1 MRVLVSAVLVAG
13 LGATPAFATT
23 ILHCGRLV
31 DVRSGEILSEMSVI
45 VDGSTIQAVRQGFVS
60 GSGGDT
66 IVDLRTHTCMPGLI
80 DSHVHLTSEY
90 SDQSDIETF
99 RLNPADYAY
108 QSVGFAEKTLLA
120 GFTTVRDLGGSANVN
135 VSLRSAIGS
144 GLISGPRVYTSGRSL
159 ASTGGHADPTNG
171 MRMDLVEEPTP
182 EDGVVNGPEDALRAV
197 RQRYQDGADL
207 IKITATGG
215 VLSVASSGQNPQFT
229 EEEIRAIVRI
239 AEDYGF
245 RVAAHAHGAEGI
257 KRAVR
262 AGVASIEHGTYL
274 DDEGIELM
282 KEHGT
287 YYVPTITAGWWVAD
301 QARIDGFF
309 PEVVRGKAAEIG
321 PLIQDTFARAYSAG
335 VNIAFGTDTGVSAHG
350 DNALE
355 FRYMVEAGMPAVEAI
370 QSATLGAAILLG
382 VDDRLG
388 RVEPGALSDI
398 IAVPEDPRDDITTM
412 ERVSFV
418 MKDGV
423 IYRRPDERSS
433 FLGLRQ

>member
-1 MRVLVSAVLVAG
+1 MRLLVGIVLTAILWAAPASAA
-13 LGATPAFATT
+13 T

-31 DVRSGEILSEMSVI
+31 DVRSGEVLSEMSVI
-45 VDGSTIQAVRQGFVS
+45 VDGATIQGVEEGYLP

-66 IVDLRTHTCMPGLI
+66 VIDLRTHTCMPGLI

-108 QSVGFAEKTLLA
+108 RSVVFAEKTLLA
-120 GFTTVRDLGGSANVN
+120 GFTAVRDLGGSGNVN
-135 VSLRSAIGS
+135 VSLRTAING
-144 GLISGPRVYTSGRSL
+144 GLIAGPRVYTSGRSL
-159 ASTGGHADPTNG
+159 ATTGGHADPTNG

-197 RQRYQDGADL
+197 RQRYQDGVDL

-229 EEEIRAIVRI
+229 EDEIRAIVGT
-239 AEDYGF
+239 ADDYGF

-274 DDEGIELM
+274 DEEGIELM

-301 QARIDGFF
+301 QSRIDGFF
-309 PEVVRGKAAEIG
+309 PEVVRAKAAEIG
-321 PLIQDTFARAYSAG
+321 PLIQDTFKRAYSSG
-335 VNIAFGTDTGVSAHG
+335 VRIAFGTDTGVSAHG

-355 FRYMVEAGMPAVEAI
+355 FRYMVEAGMPALDAI
-370 QSATLGAAILLG
+370 RAATLEAAALLG

-388 RVEPGALSDI
+388 SVEAGALSDI

-423 IYRRPDERSS
+423 IYKRPD
-433 FLGLRQ
+433 

>member
-1 MRVLVSAVLVAG
+1 MRLLVGIFLTAILWAAPASAA
-13 LGATPAFATT
+13 T

-31 DVRSGEILSEMSVI
+31 DVRSGEVLSEMSVI
-45 VDGSTIQAVRQGFVS
+45 VDGATIQGVEDGYLP

-66 IVDLRTHTCMPGLI
+66 IIDLRTHTCMPGLI

-108 QSVGFAEKTLLA
+108 RSVVFAEKTLLA
-120 GFTTVRDLGGSANVN
+120 GFTAVRDLGGSGNVN
-135 VSLRSAIGS
+135 VSLRTAING
-144 GLISGPRVYTSGRSL
+144 GLIAGPRVYTSGRSL
-159 ASTGGHADPTNG
+159 ATTGGHADPTNG

-197 RQRYQDGADL
+197 RQRYQDGVDL

-229 EEEIRAIVRI
+229 EDEIRAIVGI
-239 AEDYGF
+239 ADDYGF

-274 DDEGIELM
+274 DEEGIELM

-301 QARIDGFF
+301 QSRIDGFF
-309 PEVVRGKAAEIG
+309 PEVVRAKAAEIG
-321 PLIQDTFARAYSAG
+321 PLIQDTFKRAYSSG
-335 VNIAFGTDTGVSAHG
+335 VRIAFGTDTGVSAHG

-355 FRYMVEAGMPAVEAI
+355 FRYMVEAGMPAVDAI
-370 QSATLGAAILLG
+370 RAATLEAAALLG

-388 RVEPGALSDI
+388 SVEAGALSDI

-423 IYRRPDERSS
+423 IYKRPD
-433 FLGLRQ
+433 

>member
-1 MRVLVSAVLVAG
+1 MRVLVSVVLA
-13 LGATPAFATT
+13 ATLWAMPALAAT

-31 DVRSGEILSEMSVI
+31 DVRSGEVLSEMSVI
-45 VDGSTIQAVRQGFVS
+45 VDGAAIRGVEEGYLS

-66 IVDLRTHTCMPGLI
+66 VIDLRTHTCMPGLI

-108 QSVGFAEKTLLA
+108 RSVVFAEKTLLA
-120 GFTTVRDLGGSANVN
+120 GFTAVRDLGGSGNVN
-135 VSLRSAIGS
+135 VSLRTAINS
-144 GLISGPRVYTSGRSL
+144 GLIAGPRVYTSGRSL
-159 ASTGGHADPTNG
+159 ATTGGHADPTNG

-197 RQRYQDGADL
+197 RQRYQDGVDL

-229 EEEIRAIVRI
+229 EDEIRAIVGI
-239 AEDYGF
+239 ARDYGF

-274 DDEGIELM
+274 DEEGIDLM
-282 KEHGT
+282 KEYGT
-287 YYVPTITAGWWVAD
+287 FYVPTITAGWWVAD
-301 QARIDGFF
+301 QSRIDGFF

-321 PLIQDTFARAYSAG
+321 PLIQDTFKRAYGSG
-335 VNIAFGTDTGVSAHG
+335 VRIAFGTDTGVSAHG

-370 QSATLGAAILLG
+370 QAATLEAATLLG

-388 RVEPGALSDI
+388 RVEAGALSDI
-398 IAVPEDPRDDITTM
+398 IAVPGDPRDDITTM

-423 IYRRPDERSS
+423 IYKQPD
-433 FLGLRQ
+433 

>member
-1 MRVLVSAVLVAG
+1 MRLLVGSVLTAILWAAPASAA
-13 LGATPAFATT
+13 T

-31 DVRSGEILSEMSVI
+31 DVRSGEVLSDMSVI
-45 VDGSTIQAVRQGFVS
+45 VDGATIQGVEEGYLP
-60 GSGGDT
+60 GSAGDT

-99 RLNPADYAY
+99 RLNPADHAY
-108 QSVGFAEKTLLA
+108 RSVVFAEKTLLA
-120 GFTTVRDLGGSANVN
+120 GFTAVRDLGGSGNVN
-135 VSLRSAIGS
+135 VSLRTAING
-144 GLISGPRVYTSGRSL
+144 GLIAGPRVYTSGRSL
-159 ASTGGHADPTNG
+159 ATTGGHADPTNG

-197 RQRYQDGADL
+197 RQRYQDGVDL

-229 EEEIRAIVRI
+229 EDEIRAIVGI
-239 AEDYGF
+239 ADDYGF

-274 DDEGIELM
+274 DEEGIELM

-301 QARIDGFF
+301 QSRIDGFF
-309 PEVVRGKAAEIG
+309 PEVVRAKAAEIG
-321 PLIQDTFARAYSAG
+321 PLIQDTFKRAYSSG
-335 VNIAFGTDTGVSAHG
+335 VRIAFGTDTGVSAHG

-355 FRYMVEAGMPAVEAI
+355 FRYMVEAGMPAVDAI
-370 QSATLGAAILLG
+370 RAATLEAAALLG

-388 RVEPGALSDI
+388 SVEAGALSDI
-398 IAVPEDPRDDITTM
+398 VAVPEDPRDDITTM

-423 IYRRPDERSS
+423 IYKRPD
-433 FLGLRQ
+433 

>member
-1 MRVLVSAVLVAG
+1 
-13 LGATPAFATT
+13 
-23 ILHCGRLV
+23 
-31 DVRSGEILSEMSVI
+31 MSVI
-45 VDGSTIQAVRQGFVS
+45 VDGSTIQAVQQGFVS
-60 GSGGDT
+60 GSGWDT

-80 DSHVHLTSEY
+80 
-90 SDQSDIETF
+90 
-99 RLNPADYAY
+99 P
-108 QSVGFAEKTLLA
+108 
-120 GFTTVRDLGGSANVN
+120 
-135 VSLRSAIGS
+135 
-144 GLISGPRVYTSGRSL
+144 GPRVFTSGRSL
-159 ASTGGHADPTNG
+159 ASTGGLADPTNG

-197 RQRYQDGADL
+197 RQRYQDGTDL

-287 YYVPTITAGWWVAD
+287 YYVPTITTGWWVAD

-321 PLIQDTFARAYSAG
+321 PLIQDTFARAYRAG

-355 FRYMVEAGMPAVEAI
+355 FRYMVDAGMPAVEAI

-382 VDDRLG
+382 VDGRLG

-423 IYRRPDERSS
+423 IYRRPD
-433 FLGLRQ
+433 

>member
-1 MRVLVSAVLVAG
+1 MRLLVGIFLIAILWAAHASAA
-13 LGATPAFATT
+13 T

-31 DVRSGEILSEMSVI
+31 DVRSGEVLSEMSVI
-45 VDGSTIQAVRQGFVS
+45 VDGATIQGVEDGYLP

-66 IVDLRTHTCMPGLI
+66 IIDLRTHTCMPGLI

-108 QSVGFAEKTLLA
+108 RSVVFAEKTLLA
-120 GFTTVRDLGGSANVN
+120 GFTAVRDLGGSGNVN
-135 VSLRSAIGS
+135 VSLRTAING
-144 GLISGPRVYTSGRSL
+144 GLIAGPRVYTSGRSL
-159 ASTGGHADPTNG
+159 ATTGGHADPTNG

-197 RQRYQDGADL
+197 RQRYQDGVDL

-229 EEEIRAIVRI
+229 EDEIRAIVGI
-239 AEDYGF
+239 ADDYGF

-274 DDEGIELM
+274 DEEGIELM

-301 QARIDGFF
+301 QSRIDGFF
-309 PEVVRGKAAEIG
+309 PEVVRAKAAEIG
-321 PLIQDTFARAYSAG
+321 PLIQDTFKRAYSSG
-335 VNIAFGTDTGVSAHG
+335 VRIAFGTDTGVSAHG

-355 FRYMVEAGMPAVEAI
+355 FRYMVEAGMPAVDAI
-370 QSATLGAAILLG
+370 RAATLEAAALLG

-388 RVEPGALSDI
+388 RVEAGAIADI

-412 ERVSFV
+412 ERVGFV

-423 IYRRPDERSS
+423 IYKRPD
-433 FLGLRQ
+433 

>member
-1 MRVLVSAVLVAG
+1 MRLLVGIFLTAILWAAPASAA
-13 LGATPAFATT
+13 T

-31 DVRSGEILSEMSVI
+31 DVRSGEVLSEMSVI
-45 VDGSTIQAVRQGFVS
+45 VDGATIQGVEEGYLP

-66 IVDLRTHTCMPGLI
+66 VIDLRTHTCMPGLI

-108 QSVGFAEKTLLA
+108 RSVVFAEKTLLA
-120 GFTTVRDLGGSANVN
+120 GFTAVRDLGGSGNVN
-135 VSLRSAIGS
+135 VSLRTAING
-144 GLISGPRVYTSGRSL
+144 GLIAGPRVYTSGRSL
-159 ASTGGHADPTNG
+159 ATTGGHADPTNG

-197 RQRYQDGADL
+197 RQRYQDGVDL

-229 EEEIRAIVRI
+229 EDEIRAIVGI
-239 AEDYGF
+239 ADDYGF

-274 DDEGIELM
+274 DEEGIELM

-301 QARIDGFF
+301 QSRIDGFF
-309 PEVVRGKAAEIG
+309 PEVVRAKAAEIG
-321 PLIQDTFARAYSAG
+321 PLIQDTFKRAYSSG
-335 VNIAFGTDTGVSAHG
+335 VRIAFGTDTGVSAHG

-355 FRYMVEAGMPAVEAI
+355 FRYMVEAGMPAVDAI
-370 QSATLGAAILLG
+370 RAATLGAAALLG

-388 RVEPGALSDI
+388 SVEAGALSDI

-423 IYRRPDERSS
+423 IYKRPD
-433 FLGLRQ
+433 

>member
-1 MRVLVSAVLVAG
+1 MKVLVSAILAVSLW
-13 LGATPAFATT
+13 ATPAFSAT

-31 DVRSGEILSEMSVI
+31 DVRSGEILLEVSVI
-45 VDGSTIQAVRQGFVS
+45 VDGSTIQAVEQGFVS

-66 IVDLRTHTCMPGLI
+66 VVDLSTHTCMPGLI
-80 DSHVHLTSEY
+80 DTHVHLTSEY

-99 RLNPADYAY
+99 RMNPADYAY
-108 QSVGFAEKTLLA
+108 RSVSYAEDTLLA
-120 GFTTVRDLGGSANVN
+120 GSEPPRDAVTTVRDLGGSGNVN
-135 VSLRSAIGS
+135 VSLRNAING
-144 GLISGPRVYTSGRSL
+144 GLIPGPRIYTSGRTL

-171 MRMDLVEEPTP
+171 MRMDLVAEPTP

-197 RQRYQDGADL
+197 RQRYQDGVDV

-229 EEEIRAIVRI
+229 EEEIRAIVQI
-239 AEDYGF
+239 ADDYGF
-245 RVAAHAHGAEGI
+245 RVAAHAHGAEGV

-274 DDEGIELM
+274 DEEGIELM
-282 KEHGT
+282 KQHGT

-321 PLIQDTFARAYSAG
+321 PLIQDTFARAYSSG
-335 VNIAFGTDTGVSAHG
+335 VKIAFGTDTVVSPHG
-350 DNALE
+350 DNARE
-355 FRYMVEAGMPAVEAI
+355 FAYMVESGMPAVEAI
-370 QSATLGAAILLG
+370 QAATVAAATLLG

-388 RVEPGALSDI
+388 RVEAGAFSDI
-398 IAVPEDPRDDITTM
+398 VAVPEDPRDDITTM

-423 IYRRPDERSS
+423 TYRQPD
-433 FLGLRQ
+433 

>member
-1 MRVLVSAVLVAG
+1 MRLLVGSVLTAILWA
-13 LGATPAFATT
+13 APAFAAT

-31 DVRSGEILSEMSVI
+31 DVRSGEVLSDMSVI
-45 VDGSTIQAVRQGFVS
+45 VDGATIQGVEEGYLP

-66 IVDLRTHTCMPGLI
+66 IIDLRTHTCMPGLI

-108 QSVGFAEKTLLA
+108 RSVVFAEKTLLA
-120 GFTTVRDLGGSANVN
+120 GFTAVRDLGGSGNVN
-135 VSLRSAIGS
+135 VSLRTAING
-144 GLISGPRVYTSGRSL
+144 GLIAGPRVYTSGRSL
-159 ASTGGHADPTNG
+159 ATTGGHADPTNG

-197 RQRYQDGADL
+197 RQRYQDGVDL

-229 EEEIRAIVRI
+229 EDEIRAIVGI
-239 AEDYGF
+239 ADDYGF

-274 DDEGIELM
+274 DEEGIELM

-301 QARIDGFF
+301 QSRIDGFF
-309 PEVVRGKAAEIG
+309 PEVVRAKAAEIG
-321 PLIQDTFARAYSAG
+321 PLIQDTFKRAYSSG
-335 VNIAFGTDTGVSAHG
+335 VRIAFGTDTGVSAHG

-355 FRYMVEAGMPAVEAI
+355 FRYMVEAGMPAVDAI
-370 QSATLGAAILLG
+370 RAATLEAAALLG

-388 RVEPGALSDI
+388 SVEAGALSDI

-423 IYRRPDERSS
+423 IYKRPD
-433 FLGLRQ
+433 

>member
-1 MRVLVSAVLVAG
+1 MRLLVGSVLTAILWAAPASAA
-13 LGATPAFATT
+13 T

-31 DVRSGEILSEMSVI
+31 DVRSGEVLSDMSVI
-45 VDGSTIQAVRQGFVS
+45 VDGATIQGVEEGYLP

-66 IVDLRTHTCMPGLI
+66 VVDLRTHTCMPGLI

-108 QSVGFAEKTLLA
+108 RSVVFAEKTLLA
-120 GFTTVRDLGGSANVN
+120 GFTAVRDLGGSGNVN
-135 VSLRSAIGS
+135 VSLRTAING
-144 GLISGPRVYTSGRSL
+144 GLIAGPRVYTSGRSL
-159 ASTGGHADPTNG
+159 ATTGGHADPTNG

-197 RQRYQDGADL
+197 RQRYQDGVDL

-229 EEEIRAIVRI
+229 EDEIRAIVGI
-239 AEDYGF
+239 ADDYGF

-274 DDEGIELM
+274 DEEGIELM

-301 QARIDGFF
+301 QSRIDGFF
-309 PEVVRGKAAEIG
+309 PEVVRAKAAEIG
-321 PLIQDTFARAYSAG
+321 PLIQDTFKRAYSSG
-335 VNIAFGTDTGVSAHG
+335 VRIAFGTDTGVSAHG

-355 FRYMVEAGMPAVEAI
+355 FRYMVEAGMPAVDAI
-370 QSATLGAAILLG
+370 RAATLEAAALLG

-388 RVEPGALSDI
+388 SVEAGALSDI
-398 IAVPEDPRDDITTM
+398 VAVPEDPRDDITTM

-423 IYRRPDERSS
+423 IYKRPD
-433 FLGLRQ
+433 

>member
-1 MRVLVSAVLVAG
+1 MRLLVGIFLIAILWAAHASAA
-13 LGATPAFATT
+13 T

-31 DVRSGEILSEMSVI
+31 DVRSGEVLSEMSVI
-45 VDGSTIQAVRQGFVS
+45 VDGATIQGVEDGYLP

-66 IVDLRTHTCMPGLI
+66 IIDLRTHTCMPGLI

-108 QSVGFAEKTLLA
+108 RSVVFAEKTLLA
-120 GFTTVRDLGGSANVN
+120 GFTAVRDLGGSGNVN
-135 VSLRSAIGS
+135 VSLRTAING
-144 GLISGPRVYTSGRSL
+144 GLIAGPRVYTSGRSL
-159 ASTGGHADPTNG
+159 ATTGGHADPTNG

-197 RQRYQDGADL
+197 RQRYQDGVDL

-229 EEEIRAIVRI
+229 EDEIRAIVGI
-239 AEDYGF
+239 ADDYGF

-274 DDEGIELM
+274 DEEGIELM

-301 QARIDGFF
+301 QSRIDGFF
-309 PEVVRGKAAEIG
+309 PEVVRAKAAEIG
-321 PLIQDTFARAYSAG
+321 PLIQDTFKRAYSSG
-335 VNIAFGTDTGVSAHG
+335 VRIAFGTDTGVSAHG

-355 FRYMVEAGMPAVEAI
+355 FRYMVEAGMPAVDAI
-370 QSATLGAAILLG
+370 RAATLEAAALLG

-388 RVEPGALSDI
+388 SVEAGALSDI

-423 IYRRPDERSS
+423 IYKRPD
-433 FLGLRQ
+433 

>member
-1 MRVLVSAVLVAG
+1 MRLLVGIVLTAILWA
-13 LGATPAFATT
+13 APAFAAT

-31 DVRSGEILSEMSVI
+31 DVRSGEVLSEMSVI
-45 VDGSTIQAVRQGFVS
+45 VDAATIQGVEEGYLP

-108 QSVGFAEKTLLA
+108 RSVVFAEKTLLA
-120 GFTTVRDLGGSANVN
+120 GFTAVRDLGGSGNVN
-135 VSLRSAIGS
+135 VSLRTAIDS
-144 GLISGPRVYTSGRSL
+144 GLIAGPRVYTSGRSL

-182 EDGVVNGPEDALRAV
+182 GDGVVNGPEDALRAV
-197 RQRYQDGADL
+197 RQRYQDGVDL

-229 EEEIRAIVRI
+229 EDEIRAIVGI
-239 AEDYGF
+239 ADDYGF

-274 DDEGIELM
+274 DEEGIELM

-301 QARIDGFF
+301 QSRIDGFF
-309 PEVVRGKAAEIG
+309 PEVVRAKAAEIG
-321 PLIQDTFARAYSAG
+321 PLIQDTFKRAYSSG
-335 VNIAFGTDTGVSAHG
+335 VRIAFGTDTGVSAHG

-355 FRYMVEAGMPAVEAI
+355 FRYMVEAGMPAVDAI
-370 QSATLGAAILLG
+370 RAATLEAATLLG

-388 RVEPGALSDI
+388 SVEAGALSDV

-423 IYRRPDERSS
+423 IYKRPD
-433 FLGLRQ
+433 

>member
-1 MRVLVSAVLVAG
+1 MSLLVGIVLTAILWAAPASAA
-13 LGATPAFATT
+13 T

-31 DVRSGEILSEMSVI
+31 DVRSGEVLSDMSVI
-45 VDGSTIQAVRQGFVS
+45 VEGATIQGVEEGYLP

-66 IVDLRTHTCMPGLI
+66 VVDLRTHTCMPGLI

-108 QSVGFAEKTLLA
+108 RSVVFAEKTLLA
-120 GFTTVRDLGGSANVN
+120 GFTAVRDLGGSGNVN
-135 VSLRSAIGS
+135 VSLRTAING
-144 GLISGPRVYTSGRSL
+144 GLIAGPRVYTSGRSL
-159 ASTGGHADPTNG
+159 ATTGGHADPTNG

-197 RQRYQDGADL
+197 RQRYQDGVDL

-229 EEEIRAIVRI
+229 EDEIRAIVGI
-239 AEDYGF
+239 ADDYGF

-274 DDEGIELM
+274 DEEGIELM

-301 QARIDGFF
+301 QSRIDGFF
-309 PEVVRGKAAEIG
+309 PEVVRAKAAEIG
-321 PLIQDTFARAYSAG
+321 PLIQDTFKRAYSSG
-335 VNIAFGTDTGVSAHG
+335 VRIAFGTDTGVSAHG

-355 FRYMVEAGMPAVEAI
+355 FRYMVEAGMPAVDAI
-370 QSATLGAAILLG
+370 RAATLGAAALLG

-388 RVEPGALSDI
+388 SVEAGALSDI

-423 IYRRPDERSS
+423 IYKRPD
-433 FLGLRQ
+433 

>member
-1 MRVLVSAVLVAG
+1 MRLLVGVVLTAILWPM
-13 LGATPAFATT
+13 PAFAAT

-31 DVRSGEILSEMSVI
+31 DVRSGEVLSEMSVI
-45 VDGSTIQAVRQGFVS
+45 VDGATIQGVEEGYLP

-66 IVDLRTHTCMPGLI
+66 IIDLRTHTCMPGLI

-108 QSVGFAEKTLLA
+108 RSVVFAEKTLLA
-120 GFTTVRDLGGSANVN
+120 GFTAVRDLGGSGNVN
-135 VSLRSAIGS
+135 VSLRTAINS
-144 GLISGPRVYTSGRSL
+144 GLIAGPRVYTSGRSL

-197 RQRYQDGADL
+197 RQRYQDGVDL

-229 EEEIRAIVRI
+229 EDEIRAVVGI
-239 AEDYGF
+239 ADDYGF

-274 DDEGIELM
+274 DEEGIELM
-282 KEHGT
+282 KEYGT

-301 QARIDGFF
+301 QSRIDGFF

-321 PLIQDTFARAYSAG
+321 PLIQDTFKRAYRSG
-335 VNIAFGTDTGVSAHG
+335 VRIAFGTDTGVSAHG

-370 QSATLGAAILLG
+370 RAATLEAATLLG

-388 RVEPGALSDI
+388 RVEAGALADI

-412 ERVSFV
+412 ERVGFV

-423 IYRRPDERSS
+423 IYKRPD
-433 FLGLRQ
+433 

>member
-1 MRVLVSAVLVAG
+1 MRLLVGIVLTAILWA
-13 LGATPAFATT
+13 APAFAAT

-31 DVRSGEILSEMSVI
+31 DVRSGEVLSDMSVI
-45 VDGSTIQAVRQGFVS
+45 VDGTTIQGVEEGYLP

-66 IVDLRTHTCMPGLI
+66 IIDLRTHTCMPGLI

-108 QSVGFAEKTLLA
+108 RSVVFAEKTLLA
-120 GFTTVRDLGGSANVN
+120 GFTAVRDLGGSGNVN
-135 VSLRSAIGS
+135 VSLRTAING
-144 GLISGPRVYTSGRSL
+144 GLIAGPRVYTSGRSL
-159 ASTGGHADPTNG
+159 ATTGGHADPTNG

-197 RQRYQDGADL
+197 RQRYQDGVDL

-229 EEEIRAIVRI
+229 EDEIRAIVGI
-239 AEDYGF
+239 ADDYGF

-274 DDEGIELM
+274 DEEGIELM

-301 QARIDGFF
+301 QSRIDGFF
-309 PEVVRGKAAEIG
+309 PEVVRAKAAEIG
-321 PLIQDTFARAYSAG
+321 PLIQDTFKRAYSSG
-335 VNIAFGTDTGVSAHG
+335 VRIAFGTDTGVSAHG

-355 FRYMVEAGMPAVEAI
+355 FRYMVEAGMPAVDAI
-370 QSATLGAAILLG
+370 RAATLEAAALLG

-388 RVEPGALSDI
+388 SVEAGALSDI

-423 IYRRPDERSS
+423 IYKRPD
-433 FLGLRQ
+433 